1 MKKIREADFQVFKK
15 ESQRE
20 LGADIEG
27 VTRLDRLVLVDQ
39 KDGKEGLYRAFRQR
53 RQERFQD
60 IEGI

>member
-1 MKKIREADFQVFKK
+1 MKKIREVDLVLKK

-39 KDGKEGLYRAFRQR
+39 KTGENLYTPLFNKIPSNVN
-53 RQERFQD
+53 RFF
-60 IEGI
+60 